1 MFRLRLVSV
10 VYTVKYEVL
19 FLADALILFLTDSYM
34 LLKNPLELLKLT
46 VRFYTRQH
54 SKENKCEFS
63 DIKL

>member
-34 LLKNPLELLKLT
+34 LLNNPLELLNLT
-46 VRFYTRQH
+46 VRFYTG
-54 SKENKCEFS
+54 
-63 DIKL
+63 

>member
-46 VRFYTRQH
+46 VRFYTGQH
-54 SKENKCEFS
+54 SIREQM
-63 DIKL
+63 